1 MKIRAMVTVK
11 GLVQGVS
18 YRYFTVQKAVQLNV
32 AGWVK
37 NLPNGDVQGCF
48 EGEER
53 DVLALIDWCRSGPSL
68 AEVDKVNVDRM
79 EFTGEFKEF
88 HVR

>member
-1 MKIRAMVTVK
+1 MKIRTMVTVK

-53 DVLALIDWCRSGPSL
+53 DVLELIDWCRVGPGR
-68 AEVDKVNVDRM
+68 AQVDRVIVDRM

>member
-1 MKIRAMVTVK
+1 MKIRSMVTVK

-53 DVLALIDWCRSGPSL
+53 DVLELIDWCRMGPSR
-68 AEVDKVNVDRM
+68 AQVDRVLVDRM

>member
-1 MKIRAMVTVK
+1 MKIRTMVTVK

-53 DVLALIDWCRSGPSL
+53 DVLELIDWCRVGPDR
-68 AEVDKVNVDRM
+68 AQVDRVTVDRM